1 MLLRNHA
8 LCYRVG
14 DVDGSGGGEEK
25 RIPVASITAVEI
37 DNEMRYAPRN
47 SGAILAEFCAILA
60 HSGAILAQFLAQFCA
75 TLAQLPISDAPSVH
89 YSYEWSV
96 DATVRD
102 AKYAFRCDTHDEMT
116 RWVDGLRML
125 MM

>member
-37 DNEMRYAPRN
+37 DNEMRYAARN
-47 SGAILAEFCAILA
+47 SGAILAQFWRNSGAI
-60 HSGAILAQFLAQFCA
+60 SGAILAQLWRNSLTLDPSTTA
-75 TLAQLPISDAPSVH
+75 TSGASMRR
-89 YSYEWSV
+89 Y
-96 DATVRD
+96 ATRS
-102 AKYAFRCDTHDEMT
+102 T
-116 RWVDGLRML
+116 RSAAIPTTR
-125 MM
+125 

>member
-1 MLLRNHA
+1 M
-8 LCYRVG
+8 
-14 DVDGSGGGEEK
+14 DGSGGGEEK

-37 DNEMRYAPRN
+37 DNEMRYAPR
-47 SGAILAEFCAILA
+47 

-75 TLAQLPISDAPSVH
+75 TLAQFSDARSLH

>member
-1 MLLRNHA
+1 MHAATVIQKSQRAASKKALTTELKGQLYKRSNMTPRFQRRWFYVVGDAAGNHA

-47 SGAILAEFCAILA
+47 SGAILAQFWRN
-60 HSGAILAQFLAQFCA
+60 SGAMLAQFCA
-75 TLAQLPISDAPSVH
+75 NV
-89 YSYEWSV
+89 
-96 DATVRD
+96 
-102 AKYAFRCDTHDEMT
+102 
-116 RWVDGLRML
+116 
-125 MM
+125 

>member
-1 MLLRNHA
+1 M
-8 LCYRVG
+8 
-14 DVDGSGGGEEK
+14 DGSGGGEEK

-47 SGAILAEFCAILA
+47 SGAIR
-60 HSGAILAQFLAQFCA
+60 AQFWRNSLTAF
-75 TLAQLPISDAPSVH
+75 PSLTTA

>member
-47 SGAILAEFCAILA
+47 SGAILAQF
-60 HSGAILAQFLAQFCA
+60 GAILAQFLNSGAILSRSIHPSTAATSGASTRRCA
-75 TLAQLPISDAPSVH
+75 TRS
-89 YSYEWSV
+89 
-96 DATVRD
+96 
-102 AKYAFRCDTHDEMT
+102 T
-116 RWVDGLRML
+116 RSAAIPTTR
-125 MM
+125 

>member
-47 SGAILAEFCAILA
+47 SGGN
-60 HSGAILAQFLAQFCA
+60 SGAILAQFWRSSGAIL
-75 TLAQLPISDAPSVH
+75 
-89 YSYEWSV
+89 
-96 DATVRD
+96 
-102 AKYAFRCDTHDEMT
+102 
-116 RWVDGLRML
+116 
-125 MM
+125 

>member
-47 SGAILAEFCAILA
+47 SGAILAQLWRN
-60 HSGAILAQFLAQFCA
+60 SGAILAQF
-75 TLAQLPISDAPSVH
+75 SDPPSTH

>member
-1 MLLRNHA
+1 MLA
-8 LCYRVG
+8 QFW
-14 DVDGSGGGEEK
+14 
-25 RIPVASITAVEI
+25 
-37 DNEMRYAPRN
+37 RN
-47 SGAILAEFCAILA
+47 SGAILA
-60 HSGAILAQFLAQFCA
+60 QFWRNSPQF
-75 TLAQLPISDAPSVH
+75 SDAPSTH

>member
-1 MLLRNHA
+1 MHAATVIQKSQRAASKKALTTELKGQLYKRSNMTPRFQRRWFYVVGDAAGNHA

-37 DNEMRYAPRN
+37 DNEMRY
-47 SGAILAEFCAILA
+47 
-60 HSGAILAQFLAQFCA
+60 
-75 TLAQLPISDAPSVH
+75 
-89 YSYEWSV
+89 EWSV